1 MALTAG
7 TECVAGKGD
16 ASHDEVEDIV
26 DDGRSNRE
34 SAGELHA
41 LAASEQVKVV
51 ANDSACDLAL
61 KSVHFPQLEQETLLD
76 SACTDSGRFTLF
88 ELSDDVLGVFDRA
101 VSAKGDF
108 FDRFVQVSVF
118 VEAADSKLSGSAEVF
133 GELRQKLGTQV
144 LVERGFGG
152 REIDPAWR
160 DIVGRQGSPEL
171 AVVAVRFE
179 FAGG

>member
-26 DDGRSNRE
+26 DDGRSDRE

-41 LAASEQVKVV
+41 LAACEQVEMV
-51 ANDSACDLAL
+51 ANDSARDLAL
-61 KSVHFPQLEQETLLD
+61 KGVHFPQLEQETLLD
-76 SACTDSGRFTLF
+76 STCTDSGRFTLF

-108 FDRFVQVSVF
+108 FDRFVQVAVF
-118 VEAADSKLSGSAEVF
+118 VEATYRELSGEAKVFGQLGQKLSA
-133 GELRQKLGTQV
+133 QV
-144 LVERGFGG
+144 LVERC
-152 REIDPAWR
+152 
-160 DIVGRQGSPEL
+160 L
-171 AVVAVRFE
+171 
-179 FAGG
+179 